1 MKYRIDA
8 VDATGDGY
16 GFNIRNERNAL
27 IVTFEY
33 ADAPQ
38 AETAERRSTGGNRK
52 QISSAAANVEEA
64 QAIAEHH
71 HQHVG

>member
-1 MKYRIDA
+1 MMKYRVDA

-38 AETAERRSTGGNRK
+38 AETARTSIENAVANAARITGYPLSR
-52 QISSAAANVEEA
+52 
-64 QAIAEHH
+64 
-71 HQHVG
+71 

>member
-1 MKYRIDA
+1 

-38 AETAERRSTGGNRK
+38 AETGRTSIENAVANAARITGYPLPR
-52 QISSAAANVEEA
+52 
-64 QAIAEHH
+64 
-71 HQHVG
+71 